1 MPTGAPAN
9 TLARTLNSRTVIAM
23 VIGGIIGSGIFMK
36 PSLMLQQ
43 LGSPWLLISVWVVAG
58 LLTMFGSLS
67 NSEVAAMFPET
78 GGQYVFFQKMYGN
91 GFAFLYG
98 WAAFA
103 VFNTAG
109 NASIAYVFSEY
120 ANYFLQMPRFS
131 DATERSVRLYIPY
144 IGYVFPLANFGVKM
158 LTIALIA
165 FFTLINIRSV
175 AVTGSLQRILTTMK
189 AVAIFLLVAG
199 MLGSGNGSFSH
210 LSESITRNESLS
222 STGAYVAALA
232 GAFWAYD
239 GWNNIMFVAGE
250 VKDPQ
255 KIIPRGLFIGVTAC
269 IIIYSLIN
277 LSYLY
282 ALPVKEMAAST
293 FVAADAATAVWGAVG
308 GGLIALMV
316 MLSTVGAANANVFST
331 SRVTYAMGQENSL
344 FTWAGK
350 TNRRYRTPANALL
363 LNAVWAS
370 LMVITG
376 SFDMLTDM
384 LVFVSWFFYGMTA
397 LGLFILRRKYA
408 DMPRVFRV
416 PGYPF
421 VPGIFVAF
429 TAFFLATTLYQDIS
443 NYNEG
448 KIPIINSLLG
458 VLITCAGLP
467 VYWLSKRR

>member
-1 MPTGAPAN
+1 MPKEAPAN
-9 TLARTLNSRTVIAM
+9 TLQRTLNSRTVIAM
-23 VIGGIIGSGIFMK
+23 VVGGIIGSGIFMK

-120 ANYFLQMPRFS
+120 ANYFLHMPRFS

-175 AVTGSLQRILTTMK
+175 AVTGSLQRILTAMK
-189 AVAIFLLVAG
+189 AIAIFLLIAG
-199 MLGSGNGSFSH
+199 IFGSGNGSFSH

-222 STGAYVAALA
+222 FTGAYVAALA

-250 VKDPQ
+250 VQEPQ
-255 KIIPRGLFIGVTAC
+255 KNIPRGLFIGVTAC

-293 FVAADAATAVWGAVG
+293 FVAADAATAIWGAVG

-344 FTWAGK
+344 FAWAGK
-350 TNRRYRTPANALL
+350 TNRRYRTPGNALV

-397 LGLFILRRKYA
+397 LGLFILRHKYA